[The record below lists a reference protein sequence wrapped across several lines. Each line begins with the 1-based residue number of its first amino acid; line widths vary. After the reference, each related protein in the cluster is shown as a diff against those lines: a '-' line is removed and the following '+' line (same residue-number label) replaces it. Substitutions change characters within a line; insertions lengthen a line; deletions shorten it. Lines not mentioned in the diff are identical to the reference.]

1 MHWPLEGP
9 RLEVQGKRG
18 TWWLC
23 GSVPM
28 ILGLCLCGG
37 TKQKPGGVQDGDC
50 QHVCFA
56 KVQGRFAV

>member
-1 MHWPLEGP
+1 
-9 RLEVQGKRG
+9 
-18 TWWLC
+18 
-23 GSVPM
+23 M

-56 KVQGRFAV
+56 KVQGCSLSERAWHLGPQDSTMFEVRRL